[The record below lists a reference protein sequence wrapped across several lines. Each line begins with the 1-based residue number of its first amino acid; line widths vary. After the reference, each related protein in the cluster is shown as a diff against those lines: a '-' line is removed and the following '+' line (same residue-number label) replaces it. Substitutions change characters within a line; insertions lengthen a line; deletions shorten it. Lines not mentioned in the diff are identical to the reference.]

1 MRKQFTLG
9 HSNTIQNKHK
19 DTTRLGSRQVHR
31 TSHRNMG
38 QILDVPSDTFL
49 PQYKL
54 ISIDDDLNHSP
65 RVWMTGFS

>member
-1 MRKQFTLG
+1 MREQFILG

-19 DTTRLGSRQVHR
+19 DTTRLGSRQVDR
-31 TSHRNMG
+31 TSHCNMER
-38 QILDVPSDTFL
+38 ILDVPSDTFL

-54 ISIDDDLNHSP
+54 ISTGGDLDHSP